1 MKISSAILSI
11 ILATLIMFSSLR
23 VSLTFTY
30 YKLDPV
36 GFIER
41 LCENIDQPELE
52 CNGKCYLKKVT
63 QTTTE
68 DDNFPIN
75 ITDFKELLLYF
86 NSAIKYNLVLDFNYK
101 NNYLKYNNHYSFL
114 DEYNYFHPPRTL
126 VLYSN

>member
-1 MKISSAILSI
+1 MKIGSALLSI

-23 VSLTFTY
+23 VSLTFSY

-41 LCENIDQPELE
+41 LCENKDQPELE
-52 CNGKCYLKKVT
+52 CNGKCHLKKVT

-75 ITDFKELLLYF
+75 IIDFKELLLYY

-101 NNYLKYNNHYSFL
+101 NNHSKYNNHYSFL

-126 VLYSN
+126 VFI

>member
-1 MKISSAILSI
+1 MKIGPVILSI

-41 LCENIDQPELE
+41 LCENKDQPELE
-52 CNGKCYLKKVT
+52 CNGKCHLKKVT
-63 QTTTE
+63 QTNTE

-75 ITDFKELLLYF
+75 IIDFKELLLYY
-86 NSAIKYNLVLDFNYK
+86 NSDIKYNLVLDFNYK
-101 NNYLKYNNHYSFL
+101 NNYSKYNNHYSFL
-114 DEYNYFHPPRTL
+114 KEYNYFHPPKSL
-126 VLYSN
+126 VFI